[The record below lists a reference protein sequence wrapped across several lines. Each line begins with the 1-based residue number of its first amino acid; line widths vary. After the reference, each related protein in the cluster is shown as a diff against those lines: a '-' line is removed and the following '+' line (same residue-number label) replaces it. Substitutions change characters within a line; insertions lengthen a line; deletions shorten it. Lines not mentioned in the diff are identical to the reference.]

1 MVKIK
6 RLIIGVSIVLAV
18 AATSTGIYYGNV
30 KKTIS
35 NWENKIYPG
44 ITVEG
49 INLSGMTT
57 SEAEKVIKNKY
68 GQVANSK
75 KIILKAGD
83 KEVDINFSDLD
94 PEYDIDDVVSKA
106 MEMGK
111 GDSIFKQQKYIKSGI
126 NENLDLT
133 IDYNEDK
140 LKKYEKELKN
150 KVDIQAKDANISII
164 NKKIEINGSVN
175 GQSVDID
182 DMDELIKKAINSD
195 IIDGLDGKTIVVNIP
210 VKEVVPNITTE
221 KLQSINGDI
230 GSFTSDYSYN
240 STDARATNI
249 EIALKSINGILLM
262 PGESFSFNDIVGERT
277 EQKGYKNAATFVEN
291 QVVDGIGGGIC
302 QVSTSL
308 NRAVIRAGLVPTER
322 HNHSLKASY
331 SDYGLDSAVA
341 WGHLD
346 YKFTNT
352 YNKPIYIEAVTNGS
366 RVMTI
371 NIYGNVE
378 EKKNKTY
385 ELIATDPE
393 VTSKAIVT
401 KVDDPSL
408 ESGQEVWES
417 KPIDGYKASSYV
429 VTYESGKE
437 LSRKLLGTYN
447 YSKVDGVLKIGTGN
461 ASNEQKTEAQG

>member
-18 AATSTGIYYGNV
+18 AATSTGIYYGSV

-302 QVSTSL
+302 QV
-308 NRAVIRAGLVPTER
+308 
-322 HNHSLKASY
+322 
-331 SDYGLDSAVA
+331 
-341 WGHLD
+341 
-346 YKFTNT
+346 
-352 YNKPIYIEAVTNGS
+352 
-366 RVMTI
+366 
-371 NIYGNVE
+371 
-378 EKKNKTY
+378 
-385 ELIATDPE
+385 
-393 VTSKAIVT
+393 
-401 KVDDPSL
+401 
-408 ESGQEVWES
+408 
-417 KPIDGYKASSYV
+417 
-429 VTYESGKE
+429 
-437 LSRKLLGTYN
+437 
-447 YSKVDGVLKIGTGN
+447 
-461 ASNEQKTEAQG
+461 